1 MTGKFKKNERK
12 IRLREIKTY
21 ESTCRDRKIDLWV
34 QGRSGKG
41 SYSPKWKFLSPSPL
55 MQCSAIPWTFPTWV
69 YSERQLD

>member
-21 ESTCRDRKIDLWV
+21 ESTYRDRKIDLWV

-41 SYSPKWKFLSPSPL
+41 PYSPKWKCLS
-55 MQCSAIPWTFPTWV
+55 
-69 YSERQLD
+69 